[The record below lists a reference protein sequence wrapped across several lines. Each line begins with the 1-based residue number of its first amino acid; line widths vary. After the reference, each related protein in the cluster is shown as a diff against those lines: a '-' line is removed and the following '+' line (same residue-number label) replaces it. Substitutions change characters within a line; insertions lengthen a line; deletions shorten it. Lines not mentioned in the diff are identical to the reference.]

1 MKKLLENKTFQIIYT
16 IIKVFVVA
24 MLSIYLLFVVVQR
37 FTNNSSILGYRVF
50 TVATGS
56 MEPVYNINDVI
67 LVKDVDVSTLKKGDD
82 IAYLGNRDAVK
93 GLIVTHR
100 IIRMETFADGKV
112 HYTLKGVNNKYE
124 DPSITADQI
133 LGKVVGKLPVVNFI
147 NHVVKNIYG
156 FFFLVFCPLVLVIFL
171 EIADTIIDMKL
182 EKNEIRLI
190 EKEDKKSKK
199 KKSSKRDSEVV
210 DDEKNVDTTKD
221 KDDEV
226 ETDIDKATEVGETD
240 KADKTDVDTDVLDSD
255 IEVIDDNHV
264 LYSEVDVVSRYDVDR
279 EDIVEDLESLEDINI
294 EKNVG
299 DKDAEEEEVI

>member
-16 IIKVFVVA
+16 IIKIFVVA
-24 MLSIYLLFVVVQR
+24 MLSIYLLFVIVQR

-50 TVATGS
+50 TIATGS

-67 LVKDVDVSTLKKGDD
+67 LVKDTDPSTLKKGDD

-100 IIRMETFADGKV
+100 IIRIETFSDGKV

-190 EKEDKKSKK
+190 EKEDKKSTKK
-199 KKSSKRDSEVV
+199 NKKENISNNEEL
-210 DDEKNVDTTKD
+210 DE
-221 KDDEV
+221 
-226 ETDIDKATEVGETD
+226 
-240 KADKTDVDTDVLDSD
+240 DVDTDPSVLDSD
-255 IEVIDDNHV
+255 VEVIDDDHV
-264 LYSEVDVVSRYDVDR
+264 LYSEVDVVSCYSNTNND
-279 EDIVEDLESLEDINI
+279 EELVEDLESLEDINI

-299 DKDAEEEEVI
+299 DGDAEEEEVI

>member
-16 IIKVFVVA
+16 IIKIFVVA
-24 MLSIYLLFVVVQR
+24 MLSIYLLFVIVQR

-50 TVATGS
+50 TIATGS

-67 LVKDVDVSTLKKGDD
+67 LVKDTDPSTLKKGDD

-100 IIRMETFADGKV
+100 IIRIETFSDGKV

-124 DPSITADQI
+124 DPSITEDQI

-182 EKNEIRLI
+182 DKNEIRLI

-199 KKSSKRDSEVV
+199 KNKKENISNNEEL
-210 DDEKNVDTTKD
+210 DE
-221 KDDEV
+221 
-226 ETDIDKATEVGETD
+226 
-240 KADKTDVDTDVLDSD
+240 DVDTDTSVLDSD
-255 IEVIDDNHV
+255 VEVIDDDHV
-264 LYSEVDVVSRYDVDR
+264 LYSEVDVVSGYSNTNND
-279 EDIVEDLESLEDINI
+279 EELVEDLESLEDINI

-299 DKDAEEEEVI
+299 DGDVEEEEVI

>member
-16 IIKVFVVA
+16 IIKIFVVA
-24 MLSIYLLFVVVQR
+24 MLSIYLLFVIVQR

-50 TVATGS
+50 TIATGS
-56 MEPVYNINDVI
+56 MEPVYNIDDVI
-67 LVKDVDVSTLKKGDD
+67 LVKDTDPSTLKKGDD

-100 IIRMETFADGKV
+100 IIRIETFNDGKV

-124 DPSITADQI
+124 DPSITEDQI

-199 KKSSKRDSEVV
+199 KNKKENISNNEEL
-210 DDEKNVDTTKD
+210 DE
-221 KDDEV
+221 
-226 ETDIDKATEVGETD
+226 
-240 KADKTDVDTDVLDSD
+240 DVDTDPSVLDSD
-255 IEVIDDNHV
+255 VEVIDDDHV
-264 LYSEVDVVSRYDVDR
+264 LYSEVDVVSGYSNTNND
-279 EDIVEDLESLEDINI
+279 EELVEDLESLEDINI

-299 DKDAEEEEVI
+299 DGDAEEEEVI

>member
-16 IIKVFVVA
+16 IIKIFVVA
-24 MLSIYLLFVVVQR
+24 MLSIYLLFVIVQR

-50 TVATGS
+50 TIATGS

-67 LVKDVDVSTLKKGDD
+67 LVKDTDPSTLKKGDD

-100 IIRMETFADGKV
+100 IIRIETFSDGKV

-124 DPSITADQI
+124 DPSITEDQI

-190 EKEDKKSKK
+190 DKEDKKSKK
-199 KKSSKRDSEVV
+199 KNKKENISNNEEL
-210 DDEKNVDTTKD
+210 DE
-221 KDDEV
+221 
-226 ETDIDKATEVGETD
+226 
-240 KADKTDVDTDVLDSD
+240 DVDTDTSVLDSD
-255 IEVIDDNHV
+255 VEVIDDDHV
-264 LYSEVDVVSRYDVDR
+264 LYSEVDVVSGYSNTNND
-279 EDIVEDLESLEDINI
+279 EELVEDLESLEDINI

-299 DKDAEEEEVI
+299 DGDAEEEEVI

>member
-16 IIKVFVVA
+16 IIKIFVVA
-24 MLSIYLLFVVVQR
+24 MLSIYLLFVIVQR

-50 TVATGS
+50 TIATGS

-67 LVKDVDVSTLKKGDD
+67 LVKDTDPSTLKKGDD

-100 IIRMETFADGKV
+100 IIRIETFSDGKV

-124 DPSITADQI
+124 DPSITEDQI
-133 LGKVVGKLPVVNFI
+133 LGKVVEKLPVVNFI

-199 KKSSKRDSEVV
+199 KNKKENISNNEEL
-210 DDEKNVDTTKD
+210 DE
-221 KDDEV
+221 
-226 ETDIDKATEVGETD
+226 
-240 KADKTDVDTDVLDSD
+240 DVDTDTSVLDSD
-255 IEVIDDNHV
+255 VEVIDDDHV
-264 LYSEVDVVSRYDVDR
+264 LYSEVDVVSGYSNTNND
-279 EDIVEDLESLEDINI
+279 EELVEDLESLEDINI

-299 DKDAEEEEVI
+299 DGDAEEEEVI

>member
-16 IIKVFVVA
+16 IIKIFVVA
-24 MLSIYLLFVVVQR
+24 MLSIYLLFVIVQR

-50 TVATGS
+50 TIATGS

-67 LVKDVDVSTLKKGDD
+67 LVKDTDPSTLKKGDD

-100 IIRMETFADGKV
+100 IIRIETFSDGKV

-124 DPSITADQI
+124 DSSITEDQI

-199 KKSSKRDSEVV
+199 KNKKENISNNEEL
-210 DDEKNVDTTKD
+210 DE
-221 KDDEV
+221 
-226 ETDIDKATEVGETD
+226 
-240 KADKTDVDTDVLDSD
+240 DVDTDTSVLDSD
-255 IEVIDDNHV
+255 VEVIDDDHV
-264 LYSEVDVVSRYDVDR
+264 LYSEVDVVSGYSNTNND
-279 EDIVEDLESLEDINI
+279 EELVEDLESLEDINI

-299 DKDAEEEEVI
+299 DGDAEEEEVI

>member
-16 IIKVFVVA
+16 IIKIFVVA
-24 MLSIYLLFVVVQR
+24 MLSIYLLFVIVQR

-50 TVATGS
+50 TIATGS

-67 LVKDVDVSTLKKGDD
+67 LVKDTDPSTLKKGDD

-100 IIRMETFADGKV
+100 IIRIETFNDGKV

-190 EKEDKKSKK
+190 EKEDKKSTKK
-199 KKSSKRDSEVV
+199 NKKENISNNEEL
-210 DDEKNVDTTKD
+210 DE
-221 KDDEV
+221 
-226 ETDIDKATEVGETD
+226 
-240 KADKTDVDTDVLDSD
+240 DVDTDPSVLDSD
-255 IEVIDDNHV
+255 VEVIDDDHV
-264 LYSEVDVVSRYDVDR
+264 LYSEVDVVSGYSNTNND
-279 EDIVEDLESLEDINI
+279 EELVEDLESLEDINI

-299 DKDAEEEEVI
+299 DGDAEEEEVI

>member
-16 IIKVFVVA
+16 IIKIFVVA
-24 MLSIYLLFVVVQR
+24 MLSIYLLFVIVQR

-50 TVATGS
+50 TIATGS

-67 LVKDVDVSTLKKGDD
+67 LVKDTDPSTLKKGDD

-100 IIRMETFADGKV
+100 IIRIETFSDGKV

-124 DPSITADQI
+124 DPSITEDQI

-190 EKEDKKSKK
+190 EKEDKK
-199 KKSSKRDSEVV
+199 KR
-210 DDEKNVDTTKD
+210 K
-221 KDDEV
+221 
-226 ETDIDKATEVGETD
+226 
-240 KADKTDVDTDVLDSD
+240 
-255 IEVIDDNHV
+255 
-264 LYSEVDVVSRYDVDR
+264 Y
-279 EDIVEDLESLEDINI
+279 
-294 EKNVG
+294 
-299 DKDAEEEEVI
+299 

>member
-16 IIKVFVVA
+16 IIKIFVVA
-24 MLSIYLLFVVVQR
+24 MLSIYLLFVIVQR

-50 TVATGS
+50 TIATGS

-67 LVKDVDVSTLKKGDD
+67 LVKDTDPSTLKKGDD

-100 IIRMETFADGKV
+100 IIRMETFNDGKV

-124 DPSITADQI
+124 DPSITEDQI

-199 KKSSKRDSEVV
+199 KNKKENISNNEEL
-210 DDEKNVDTTKD
+210 DE
-221 KDDEV
+221 
-226 ETDIDKATEVGETD
+226 
-240 KADKTDVDTDVLDSD
+240 DVDTDPSVLDSD
-255 IEVIDDNHV
+255 VEVIDDDHV
-264 LYSEVDVVSRYDVDR
+264 LYSEVDVVSGYSNTNND
-279 EDIVEDLESLEDINI
+279 EELVEDLESLEDINI

-299 DKDAEEEEVI
+299 DGDVEEEEVI

>member
-24 MLSIYLLFVVVQR
+24 MLSIYLLFVIVQR

-50 TVATGS
+50 TIATGS

-67 LVKDVDVSTLKKGDD
+67 LVKDTDPSTLKKGDD

-100 IIRMETFADGKV
+100 IIRIETFSDGKV

-124 DPSITADQI
+124 DPSITEDQI

-199 KKSSKRDSEVV
+199 KNKKENISNNEKL
-210 DDEKNVDTTKD
+210 DE
-221 KDDEV
+221 
-226 ETDIDKATEVGETD
+226 
-240 KADKTDVDTDVLDSD
+240 DVDTDTSVLDSD
-255 IEVIDDNHV
+255 VEVIDDDHV
-264 LYSEVDVVSRYDVDR
+264 LYSEVDVVSGYSNTNND
-279 EDIVEDLESLEDINI
+279 EELVEDLESLEDINI

-299 DKDAEEEEVI
+299 DGDAEEEEVI

>member
-16 IIKVFVVA
+16 IIKIFVVA
-24 MLSIYLLFVVVQR
+24 MLSIYLLFVIVQR

-50 TVATGS
+50 TIATGS
-56 MEPVYNINDVI
+56 MEPVYNIDDVI
-67 LVKDVDVSTLKKGDD
+67 LVKDTDPSTLKKGDD

-100 IIRMETFADGKV
+100 IIRIETFNDGKV

-190 EKEDKKSKK
+190 EKEDKKSTKK
-199 KKSSKRDSEVV
+199 NKKENISNNEEL
-210 DDEKNVDTTKD
+210 DE
-221 KDDEV
+221 
-226 ETDIDKATEVGETD
+226 
-240 KADKTDVDTDVLDSD
+240 DVDTAPSVLDSD
-255 IEVIDDNHV
+255 VEVIDDDHV
-264 LYSEVDVVSRYDVDR
+264 LYSEVDVVSGYSNTNNDEELVK
-279 EDIVEDLESLEDINI
+279 DLESLEDINI

-299 DKDAEEEEVI
+299 DGDAEEEEVI

>member
-16 IIKVFVVA
+16 IIKIFVVA
-24 MLSIYLLFVVVQR
+24 MLSIYLLFVIVQR

-50 TVATGS
+50 TIATGS

-67 LVKDVDVSTLKKGDD
+67 LVKDTDPSTLKKGDD

-100 IIRMETFADGKV
+100 IIRIETFSDGKV

-124 DPSITADQI
+124 DPSITEDQI

-199 KKSSKRDSEVV
+199 KNKKENISNNEEL
-210 DDEKNVDTTKD
+210 DE
-221 KDDEV
+221 
-226 ETDIDKATEVGETD
+226 
-240 KADKTDVDTDVLDSD
+240 DVDTETSVLDSD
-255 IEVIDDNHV
+255 VEVIDDDHV
-264 LYSEVDVVSRYDVDR
+264 LYSEVDVVSGYSNTNND
-279 EDIVEDLESLEDINI
+279 EELVEDLESLEDINI

-299 DKDAEEEEVI
+299 DGDAEEEEVI

>member
-24 MLSIYLLFVVVQR
+24 MLSIYLLFVIVQR

-50 TVATGS
+50 TIATGS
-56 MEPVYNINDVI
+56 MEPVYNIDDVI
-67 LVKDVDVSTLKKGDD
+67 LVKDTDPSTLKKGDD

-100 IIRMETFADGKV
+100 IIRIETFNDGKV

-190 EKEDKKSKK
+190 EKEDKKSTKK
-199 KKSSKRDSEVV
+199 NKKENISNNEEL
-210 DDEKNVDTTKD
+210 DE
-221 KDDEV
+221 
-226 ETDIDKATEVGETD
+226 
-240 KADKTDVDTDVLDSD
+240 DVDTDPSVLDSD
-255 IEVIDDNHV
+255 VEVIDDDHV
-264 LYSEVDVVSRYDVDR
+264 LYSEVDVVSCYSNTNND
-279 EDIVEDLESLEDINI
+279 EELVEDLESLEDINI

-299 DKDAEEEEVI
+299 DGDVEEEEVI

>member
-16 IIKVFVVA
+16 IIKIFVVA
-24 MLSIYLLFVVVQR
+24 MLSIYLLFVIVQR

-50 TVATGS
+50 TIATGS

-67 LVKDVDVSTLKKGDD
+67 LVKDTDPSTLKKGDD

-100 IIRMETFADGKV
+100 IIRIETFNDGKV

-199 KKSSKRDSEVV
+199 KNKKENISNNEEL
-210 DDEKNVDTTKD
+210 DE
-221 KDDEV
+221 
-226 ETDIDKATEVGETD
+226 
-240 KADKTDVDTDVLDSD
+240 DVDTDPSVLDSD
-255 IEVIDDNHV
+255 VEVIDDDHV
-264 LYSEVDVVSRYDVDR
+264 LYSEVDVVSGYSNTNND
-279 EDIVEDLESLEDINI
+279 EELVEDLESLEDINI

-299 DKDAEEEEVI
+299 DGDAEEEEVI

>member
-24 MLSIYLLFVVVQR
+24 MLSIYLLFVIVQR

-50 TVATGS
+50 TIATGS

-67 LVKDVDVSTLKKGDD
+67 LVKDTDPSTLKKGDD

-100 IIRMETFADGKV
+100 IIRIETFSDGKV

-199 KKSSKRDSEVV
+199 KNKKENISNNEEL
-210 DDEKNVDTTKD
+210 DE
-221 KDDEV
+221 
-226 ETDIDKATEVGETD
+226 
-240 KADKTDVDTDVLDSD
+240 DVDTDTSALDSD
-255 IEVIDDNHV
+255 VEVIDDDHV
-264 LYSEVDVVSRYDVDR
+264 LYSEVDVVSGYSNTNND
-279 EDIVEDLESLEDINI
+279 EELVEDLESLEDINI

-299 DKDAEEEEVI
+299 DGDAEEEEVI

>member
-16 IIKVFVVA
+16 IIKIFVVA
-24 MLSIYLLFVVVQR
+24 MLSIYLLFVIVQR

-50 TVATGS
+50 TIATGS

-67 LVKDVDVSTLKKGDD
+67 LVKDTDPSTLKKGDD

-100 IIRMETFADGKV
+100 IIRIETFSDGKV

-124 DPSITADQI
+124 DPSITEDQI
-133 LGKVVGKLPVVNFI
+133 LGKVVGKLSVVNFI

-199 KKSSKRDSEVV
+199 KNKKENISNNEEL
-210 DDEKNVDTTKD
+210 DE
-221 KDDEV
+221 
-226 ETDIDKATEVGETD
+226 
-240 KADKTDVDTDVLDSD
+240 DVDTDTSVLDSD
-255 IEVIDDNHV
+255 VEVIDDDHV
-264 LYSEVDVVSRYDVDR
+264 LYSEVDVVSGYSNTNND
-279 EDIVEDLESLEDINI
+279 EELVEDLESLEDINI

-299 DKDAEEEEVI
+299 DGDAEEEEVI

>member
-16 IIKVFVVA
+16 IIKIFVVA
-24 MLSIYLLFVVVQR
+24 MLSIYLLFVIVQR

-50 TVATGS
+50 TIATGS

-67 LVKDVDVSTLKKGDD
+67 LVKDTDPSTLKKGDD

-100 IIRMETFADGKV
+100 IIRIETFSDGKV

-124 DPSITADQI
+124 DPSITEDQI

-199 KKSSKRDSEVV
+199 KNKKENISNNEEL
-210 DDEKNVDTTKD
+210 DEDVNTDTS
-221 KDDEV
+221 
-226 ETDIDKATEVGETD
+226 
-240 KADKTDVDTDVLDSD
+240 VLDSD
-255 IEVIDDNHV
+255 VEVIDDDHV
-264 LYSEVDVVSRYDVDR
+264 LYSEVDVVSGYSNTNND
-279 EDIVEDLESLEDINI
+279 EELVEDLESLEDINI

-299 DKDAEEEEVI
+299 DGDAEEEEVI

>member
-24 MLSIYLLFVVVQR
+24 MLSIYLLFVIVQR

-50 TVATGS
+50 TIATGS

-67 LVKDVDVSTLKKGDD
+67 LVKDTDPSTLKKGDD

-100 IIRMETFADGKV
+100 IIRIETFNDGKV

-199 KKSSKRDSEVV
+199 KNKKENISNNEEL
-210 DDEKNVDTTKD
+210 DE
-221 KDDEV
+221 
-226 ETDIDKATEVGETD
+226 
-240 KADKTDVDTDVLDSD
+240 DVDTDTSVLDSD
-255 IEVIDDNHV
+255 VEVIDDDHV
-264 LYSEVDVVSRYDVDR
+264 LYSEVDVVSGYSNTNND
-279 EDIVEDLESLEDINI
+279 EELVEDLESLEDINI

-299 DKDAEEEEVI
+299 DGDAEEEEVI

>member
-24 MLSIYLLFVVVQR
+24 MLSIYLLFVIIQR

-50 TVATGS
+50 TIATGS
-56 MEPVYNINDVI
+56 MEPVYNIDDVI
-67 LVKDVDVSTLKKGDD
+67 LVKDTDPSTLKKGDD

-100 IIRMETFADGKV
+100 IIRIETFNDGKV

-124 DPSITADQI
+124 DPSITEDQI

-199 KKSSKRDSEVV
+199 KNKKENISNNEEL
-210 DDEKNVDTTKD
+210 DE
-221 KDDEV
+221 
-226 ETDIDKATEVGETD
+226 
-240 KADKTDVDTDVLDSD
+240 DVDTDTSVLDSD
-255 IEVIDDNHV
+255 VEVIDDDHV
-264 LYSEVDVVSRYDVDR
+264 LYSEVDVVSGYSNTNND
-279 EDIVEDLESLEDINI
+279 EELVEDLESLEDINI

-299 DKDAEEEEVI
+299 DGDAEEEEVI

>member
-24 MLSIYLLFVVVQR
+24 MLSIYLLFVIVQR

-50 TVATGS
+50 TIATGS

-67 LVKDVDVSTLKKGDD
+67 LVKDTEPSTLKKGDD

-100 IIRMETFADGKV
+100 IIRIETFNDGKV

-124 DPSITADQI
+124 DPSITEDQI

-199 KKSSKRDSEVV
+199 KNKKENISNNEEL
-210 DDEKNVDTTKD
+210 DE
-221 KDDEV
+221 
-226 ETDIDKATEVGETD
+226 
-240 KADKTDVDTDVLDSD
+240 DVDTDTDTSVLDSD
-255 IEVIDDNHV
+255 VEVIDDDHV
-264 LYSEVDVVSRYDVDR
+264 LYSEVDVVSGYSNTNND
-279 EDIVEDLESLEDINI
+279 EELVEDLESLEDINI

-299 DKDAEEEEVI
+299 DGDAEEEEVI